1 MKNSIINTA
10 LEMGIIKNSEEI
22 TTDMLPFLESE
33 ILSRQQAVKAMLTL
47 NNSLVIHQAPLTCKY
62 DIWCQSGDTMVAVE
76 TKDRNQLSTDYN
88 DSAVDYTKY
97 ESLRGIENKP
107 GRLILFV
114 STYSD
119 GKAYV
124 YDVNDCSENLGEWTA
139 TRYTVRPECGK
150 IKKKCQ
156 HFNKSE
162 AKYVIKY
169 DRK

>member
-1 MKNSIINTA
+1 MTNSIIDTA
-10 LEMGIIKNSEEI
+10 LEMGIIKNNEEI
-22 TTDMLPFLESE
+22 TTDMLPFLEGE

-47 NNSLVIHQAPLTCKY
+47 NNSLVMHQTPLTCKY
-62 DIWCQSGDTMVAVE
+62 DLWCQSGDTVVAIE
-76 TKDRNQLSTDYN
+76 TKDRNQLSTDYS

-97 ESLRGIENKP
+97 DSLREIENKP
-107 GRLILFV
+107 GRLILFI

-124 YDVNDCSENLGEWTA
+124 YDVNTCSENQGEWLA
-139 TRYTVRPECGK
+139 SKYTVHPEAGK
-150 IKKKCQ
+150 IRKKCQ